1 MQKTPNISRNL
12 IAIGAL
18 STLLVFWLSSSFW
31 VEALIQRN
39 GAVQLQ
45 RSTQPEAVLFTL
57 TRNIARER
65 ALVHALLSGAENN
78 DPTQIKKIRSVSQE
92 NLHALDTAV
101 REIRESRNETLWF
114 VDNRYSDQS
123 LQAEIDNIYAD
134 LKTVSD
140 TRSQVFEK
148 TPVSVNSTANSH
160 ADMRMNMF
168 DAYSR
173 VVQDVDRLRLRT
185 RFVPSKTYPN
195 IDGVQKLKN
204 ELCELNESI
213 EKVNTLIDGYL
224 ISSNTGK
231 TTDRNNLQFRIF
243 QQQEKIEHSLSEL
256 IEISDRDQSAN
267 TLVTNIALLNNFYSN
282 TYRPLQTKLLSTTTI
297 DNISATTL
305 SEWRNTSDILRNNI
319 KALGNQTIEKTLS
332 SAKVVENIATRNLI
346 IDTFLVILCLGMALA
361 SLSVSRRVQHQANH
375 DDLTKLPNRRKFSEN
390 LRDAIAMVKIPKQQ
404 LIMLTIDLNGFK
416 AINDTMGHAIGDKLL
431 LQVAERL
438 QEITEERMS
447 IARMGGD
454 EFAILCPSDNTDEA
468 NQLAEQI
475 QSSLAKKFEI
485 DDGSMNIGASIGI
498 SHYPTDAS
506 TAEELLVTS
515 DFAMF
520 HAKQE
525 GRNGIQRY
533 NRGMAE
539 RFEYRLLIE
548 KDLLRAIKEDQL
560 ELHYQPQFNLSMNC
574 VDAVEALIRWNHPTK
589 GLITPDKFIGIAEE
603 CGLIPNIG
611 AWVLEEACRQAAS
624 WNQELDQPLRV
635 AINVSVHQIMQ
646 PDFVDLVFDTIDRN
660 KLAPQHLELE
670 VTESVVMADV
680 EWVIQ
685 CLTTLRNA
693 GIKIALDDFGT
704 GYSSLSQLQ
713 DLPLNTLKI
722 DRSFIAKLE
731 DQSISSR
738 SVTAT
743 IAKIADVYGLETVA
757 EGVESV
763 GQLNQISDLGIHVV
777 QGYYYS
783 KPISNSEVLASVNLI
798 NLQAQQQ
805 QRAA

>member
-1 MQKTPNISRNL
+1 MQKAPSISRNL
-12 IAIGAL
+12 IAISAL

-45 RSTQPEAVLFTL
+45 RSTQPEAELFTL

-65 ALVHALLSGAENN
+65 ALVHALLSDAENN
-78 DPTQIKKIRSVSQE
+78 DSTEINRLRSISQE
-92 NLHALDTAV
+92 NVSSLDIAV
-101 REIRESRNETLWF
+101 EQIRASRNETLWF
-114 VDNRYSDQS
+114 VENLYSDHS
-123 LQAEIDNIYAD
+123 LQAEIDNIYTD
-134 LKTVSD
+134 LKTASD
-140 TRSQVFEK
+140 TRSKIFK
-148 TPVSVNSTANSH
+148 NPATLKNSPS
-160 ADMRMNMF
+160 DMRMNMF

-173 VVQDVDRLRLRT
+173 VVQDIDRLRLRT
-185 RFVPSKTYPN
+185 RFVPSKTYPS
-195 IDGVQKLKN
+195 IDGVQQLKN

-213 EKVNTLIDGYL
+213 EKVNALIDGYL
-224 ISSNTGK
+224 IGSNTGK
-231 TTDRNNLQFRIF
+231 TMDKNNLQFRII
-243 QQQEKIEHSLSEL
+243 QQQERIKNSLSEL
-256 IEISDRDQSAN
+256 TEISDRDQLAEV
-267 TLVTNIALLNNFYSN
+267 LVTNIALLNNFYSK
-282 TYRPLQTKLLSTTTI
+282 TYLPYQNKLLSTVSVE
-297 DNISATTL
+297 NNSEATL
-305 SEWRNTSDILRNNI
+305 SEWQKISDILRNKI
-319 KALGNQTIEKTLS
+319 KVLGDQTIEKTLS

-375 DDLTKLPNRRKFSEN
+375 DDLTKLPNRRKFSED
-390 LRDAIAMVKIPKQQ
+390 LRNAIATVKTAKRQ

-438 QEITEERMS
+438 QESTEEQMS

-468 NQLAEQI
+468 TQLAEKI
-475 QSSLAKKFEI
+475 QSSLATTFEI
-485 DDGSMNIGASIGI
+485 DGGSMNIGASIGI
-498 SHYPTDAS
+498 SLYPIDAT

-533 NRGMAE
+533 NREMAE

-560 ELHYQPQFNLSMNC
+560 ELHYQPQFNLSRNC
-574 VDAVEALIRWNHPTK
+574 VDAVEALIRWNHPIK
-589 GLITPDKFIGIAEE
+589 GLITPDEFIEVAEE
-603 CGLIPNIG
+603 CGLIPDIG
-611 AWVLEEACRQAAS
+611 TLVLKEACRQAAS
-624 WNQELDQPLRV
+624 WNQELSQPLRV

-646 PDFVDLVFDTIDRN
+646 PDFVQLVLDTINQNNLD
-660 KLAPQHLELE
+660 PEHLELE

-680 EWVIQ
+680 DWVIH
-685 CLTTLRNA
+685 CLTILRNA

-731 DQSISSR
+731 AQSISSR

-763 GQLNQISDLGIHVV
+763 EQLNQISDLGIDVV
-777 QGYYYS
+777 QGYFYS
-783 KPISNSEVLASVNLI
+783 KPISNAEVPDSINLI
-798 NLQAQQQ
+798 NSQAQQQ
-805 QRAA
+805 KKAA

>member
-57 TRNIARER
+57 TRNIAQER

-78 DPTQIKKIRSVSQE
+78 DPTQVNKLRSVSQE

-101 REIRESRNETLWF
+101 RQIREARNETLWF
-114 VDNRYSDQS
+114 VENRYSDQS

-160 ADMRMNMF
+160 ADMQMNMF

-468 NQLAEQI
+468 NQLADQI

-783 KPISNSEVLASVNLI
+783 KPISNSEVLASVNMI